1 MCKKKTLRP
10 VHQHAVIYILRSVT
24 EPSDRIAE
32 QILHALHASA
42 RTCGDCVGICT
53 TNSNEQNLER
63 KACWTVTRLQMGR
76 RACTS

>member
-1 MCKKKTLRP
+1 MCKKKTLGP
-10 VHQHAVIYILRSVT
+10 VHQHGVIYILRSVT

-32 QILHALHASA
+32 QILHASA